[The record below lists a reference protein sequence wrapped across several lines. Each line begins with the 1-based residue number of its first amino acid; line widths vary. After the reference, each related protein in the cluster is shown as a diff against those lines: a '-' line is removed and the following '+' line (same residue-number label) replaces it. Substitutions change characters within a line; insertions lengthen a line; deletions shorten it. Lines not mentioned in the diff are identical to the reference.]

1 MSETQVSEWGEEQVN
16 GWGESRWVGIV
27 RGLLCPNKRWCLVII
42 SWILTPTPR
51 PEWPVGRKGPD
62 ARTLQRRT
70 GFLSSSVP
78 HRGWTKD
85 FFSYLAVEYSQ
96 LRYLFFVFF
105 FFKGDSYL
113 HPWATRN
120 AIIFLDVF
128 DKSRQNWC
136 HFSAAGNRLWGI
148 YQHPIHPPR
157 VTYHRPPSAPGW
169 PQWPAG
175 IGAKIG
181 RPKIVPVPIF
191 NL

>member
-1 MSETQVSEWGEEQVN
+1 MPCNYFMNFNSYPAARVTRRQERTRRSDSAAEN
-16 GWGESRWVGIV
+16 GIS
-27 RGLLCPNKRWCLVII
+27 LLFGSSPWLN
-42 SWILTPTPR
+42 
-51 PEWPVGRKGPD
+51 
-62 ARTLQRRT
+62 QRFF
-70 GFLSSSVP
+70 FLSRCGVLTIEIP
-78 HRGWTKD
+78 
-85 FFSYLAVEYSQ
+85 FF
-96 LRYLFFVFF
+96 RFLFLQ
-105 FFKGDSYL
+105 GDSYL